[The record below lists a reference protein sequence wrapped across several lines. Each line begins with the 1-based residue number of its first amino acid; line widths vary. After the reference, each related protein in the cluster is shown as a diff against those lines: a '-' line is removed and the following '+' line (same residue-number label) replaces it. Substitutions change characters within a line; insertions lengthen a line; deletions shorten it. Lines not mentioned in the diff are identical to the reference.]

1 MSINLSDMSRHVK
14 AEHIK
19 SESLDAS
26 VITTKRIDLEGIS
39 LNGYVVQ
46 KILHDVQTTS
56 NASLAVSLEE
66 VRQDITL
73 IKETLLDITNQL
85 ADMNNLL
92 QLLQANTIF
101 INQSS

>member
-1 MSINLSDMSRHVK
+1 MSRQVK
-14 AEHIK
+14 ADHIK
-19 SESLDAS
+19 SESLDTK

-56 NASLAVSLEE
+56 NASLAVSLDE
-66 VRQDITL
+66 VKQDITL
-73 IKETLLDITNQL
+73 IQESLLEITQQIS
-85 ADMNNLL
+85 DMNYLL

-101 INQSS
+101 INQS

>member
-1 MSINLSDMSRHVK
+1 MNRRTD
-14 AEHIK
+14 HIK
-19 SESLDAS
+19 SETLDTQ

-46 KILHDVQTTS
+46 KILRDVQTTS

-73 IKETLLDITNQL
+73 IRETLLELTQQIS
-85 ADMNNLL
+85 DMNYLL

-101 INQSS
+101 INQSE